1 MRKVLLTIFALFILI
16 LNVNAANGDIAGT
29 IYSTDIKAY
38 INGIEVPSYNIGGKT
53 AVVIEEIL
61 KEDSHSYSYSD
72 YYRTLKIW
80 SLSPKALVSG
90 TSKSAEKSG
99 IPTGRIYETDIITSM
114 YDTELSSYNL
124 GGRTAVVIEEL
135 GGDKE
140 FSKLGGRYV
149 WDEQSRTISLEFLYS
164 TRPNLEHTDIV
175 ITANEDLTEGYA
187 EFKEIYNCCTSG
199 EHFKWPEWV
208 NDKSEITTVFPIK
221 ANDDVIG
228 YYFRCPSKD
237 YGFTAFTCYYP
248 EKLEV
253 AAQNYIALKPARED
267 VVNHYK
273 QNHAANENERFE
285 TDNYTFV
292 YMTIGLPRGVRYY
305 LLQINADG
313 TYKDYMTDINDGKT
327 RIEEF
332 KIDKENEK
340 VYFTYDKE
348 YVIDLKTEEFVN

>member
-1 MRKVLLTIFALFILI
+1 MKKLLMTILLLWLI
-16 LNVNAANGDIAGT
+16 FLNVNAANGDIAGT

-38 INGIEVPSYNIGGKT
+38 INGVEVPSYNIGGKT
-53 AVVIEEIL
+53 AVVIEDIL
-61 KEDSHSYSYSD
+61 KESSHSYTYSD

-80 SLSPKALVSG
+80 SLSAKALVSG
-90 TSKSAEKSG
+90 TSATTQKSG
-99 IPTGRIYETDIITSM
+99 LPIGKIYETDIKTTI
-114 YDTELSSYNL
+114 YDTQLSSYNL
-124 GGRTAVVIEEL
+124 GGKTAVVIEEL

-140 FSKLGGRYV
+140 FSVLGGRYF
-149 WDEQSRTISLEFLYS
+149 WDEQNRTISLEFLYS
-164 TRPNLEHTDIV
+164 TRPALNHTDII
-175 ITANEDLTEGYA
+175 ITANEDLTEGVA
-187 EFKEIYNCCTSG
+187 EFKEIYHCCTPG

-208 NDKSEITTVFPIK
+208 NDKAEITTVFPVK

-237 YGFTAFTCYYP
+237 YGFTAFTYYYP
-248 EKLEV
+248 EKLE
-253 AAQNYIALKPARED
+253 AAAKNYVSLKPARED
-267 VVNHYK
+267 VINHYK

-285 TDNYTFV
+285 TDAYSFV

-313 TYKDYMTDINDGKT
+313 TYKDYMTDINDGQT

-340 VYFTYDKE
+340 VYFTYGKE